1 MRPIQ
6 GVATRLRR
14 LVGSAKARPIPDR
27 LARFDSPEFLAK
39 TESLADPWLRE
50 HALNVLKDG
59 YTVIENAVPE
69 KIVDVALTTF
79 FEWKERNRQR
89 FLPEF
94 YKQGCFLDRVVNF
107 QNVFDEFKA
116 LFACNQSLVLQDYL
130 FGSPATCYTSL
141 FFEAATQQAI
151 HRDIT
156 YFWTCPAY
164 MYFGMWTALE
174 EVTLENGPLTVVP
187 GSHRIGD
194 IDRSRIV
201 QDKYSRK
208 SVPRRDRD
216 LAVEYQRLVL
226 ERCDDMGLQP
236 KQLPVPK
243 GATIVWHPLLAHGGA
258 AVLDLQKSRLSF
270 VVHTTPKHVPVYQH
284 DVFFQPDKPVAKRA
298 AWPYSDYAGRS
309 IAQTGGLSIGH
320 KMPDYDFLSLV

>member
-1 MRPIQ
+1 ME
-6 GVATRLRR
+6 G
-14 LVGSAKARPIPDR
+14 
-27 LARFDSPEFLAK
+27 E
-39 TESLADPWLRE
+39 EST
-50 HALNVLKDG
+50 AL
-59 YTVIENAVPE
+59 
-69 KIVDVALTTF
+69 
-79 FEWKERNRQR
+79 
-89 FLPEF
+89 LPEF

-130 FGSPATCYTSL
+130 FGSPAPCYTSL

-174 EVTLENGPLTVVP
+174 EVTLENGPLLVVP

-208 SVPRRDRD
+208 SVARRDRD
-216 LAVEYQRLVL
+216 LAVEYQRLLL
-226 ERCDDMGLQP
+226 ERCGDMGFSRSSCQF
-236 KQLPVPK
+236 QK
-243 GATIVWHPLLAHGGA
+243 GPRLFGTPFWHMGELRCLICRSPGFLSWFIRLRNMRLLSASPCRHPPA
-258 AVLDLQKSRLSF
+258 A
-270 VVHTTPKHVPVYQH
+270 P
-284 DVFFQPDKPVAKRA
+284 
-298 AWPYSDYAGRS
+298 GRS
-309 IAQTGGLSIGH
+309 CRRRRGRRRGSARRWPPPLAGPSGPGGW
-320 KMPDYDFLSLV
+320 P